1 MADDIKETQ
10 NESLNAAEEIG
21 EEVLEGEVFLE
32 EELVNEEIEEDVEQL
47 KSKIEEL
54 RTELEIE
61 KGKAGKYLESWQY
74 AQADFQN
81 YKKRMEKDRQNQQD
95 TLRVNALRQYIE
107 VLDDVKLAL
116 KNQPED
122 KETSKWADG
131 IELIQRKMLT
141 VLENEGVKT
150 ILTDGEFD
158 PSLHEA
164 ISSEPNEEIESG
176 HIIGV
181 VQEGYQIRNRVLR
194 PARVRV
200 AL

>member
-1 MADDIKETQ
+1 MAEDIIETQ
-10 NESLNAAEEIG
+10 DESLNTAEGNG

-61 KGKAGKYLESWQY
+61 KEKTGKYLESWQY

-81 YKKRMEKDRQNQQD
+81 YKKRIEKDRQNQQE
-95 TLRVNALRQYIE
+95 TLRVNAMRQYIE
-107 VLDDVKLAL
+107 VLDDVQLAL

-122 KETSKWADG
+122 KKTIHWAAG

-141 VLENEGVKT
+141 VLENEGVKM
-150 ILTDGEFD
+150 IPTDGEFD
-158 PSLHEA
+158 PNLHEA